1 MWWARLFP
9 SQMRNSWGI
18 EAAGIPKG
26 SLALTLHP
34 APSSVFER
42 GILYMCY
49 AYFLSLAQSN
59 V

>member
-1 MWWARLFP
+1 MCWARLFP
-9 SQMRNSWGI
+9 SQMRSSRGT

-34 APSSVFER
+34 APNSVFER
-42 GILYMCY
+42 GILYMRY